1 MGGFCRI
8 IYIMMTKH
16 TAYDFCMH
24 IYRMIYGQR
33 LMFKRTI
40 INLSSTTLVRLCRVL
55 VIIKVSQLAV
65 LYDSSYDSDTMF
77 IDNNKSPSV
86 ALVQTHRLNVKEDFM
101 PIEN

>member
-16 TAYDFCMH
+16 TAHDFCMH

-33 LMFKRTI
+33 LMFIISQYYTFKHTI

-55 VIIKVSQLAV
+55 AIINVSQLAV
-65 LYDSSYDSDTMF
+65 LYDSSYDSNTYD
-77 IDNNKSPSV
+77 V
-86 ALVQTHRLNVKEDFM
+86 H
-101 PIEN
+101 